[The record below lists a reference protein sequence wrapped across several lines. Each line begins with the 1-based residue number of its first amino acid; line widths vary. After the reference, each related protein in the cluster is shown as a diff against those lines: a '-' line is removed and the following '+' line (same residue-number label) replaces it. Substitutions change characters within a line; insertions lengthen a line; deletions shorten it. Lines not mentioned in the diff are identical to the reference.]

1 LGTIGLLILSKTT
14 WFLYAFSLKRKKKD
28 NLGGTRKL
36 GYDTQDVETFLFLHK
51 KNNKSLFLLSI
62 FFTKESTLG

>member
-1 LGTIGLLILSKTT
+1 MHSV
-14 WFLYAFSLKRKKKD
+14 LKGKKKD

-36 GYDTQDVETFLFLHK
+36 GYDTLDVETFLFLLK

-62 FFTKESTLG
+62 FFFTKESTLG